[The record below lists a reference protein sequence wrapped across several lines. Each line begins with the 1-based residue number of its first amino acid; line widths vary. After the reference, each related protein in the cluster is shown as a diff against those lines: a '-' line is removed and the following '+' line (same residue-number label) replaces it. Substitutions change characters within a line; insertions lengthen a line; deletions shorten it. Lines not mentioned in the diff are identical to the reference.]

1 MSPKNVAITSQG
13 SIAERATATSM
24 RLIARAISFGRLQT
38 TSSGIENIPT
48 NGPALIIVRH
58 YHHLYD
64 GLVLFAALP
73 RQFHILVTLDW
84 VQNPAIQSLMTQLTH
99 LARWPVV
106 LRADALLHKTNRG
119 GHSHN
124 GFSLA
129 DVERHQ
135 RRAFKNA
142 VQLLLDDRLLV
153 IFPEGYPNID
163 PGYTPKRD
171 NHGFLPFKRGFA
183 AIARAAERRLGAS
196 LPIIPTGLQYS
207 SGKTRQA
214 HVRFS
219 EPINRE
225 NYASDNAFI
234 RYCEEKVRRLSS

>member
-1 MSPKNVAITSQG
+1 
-13 SIAERATATSM
+13 M
-24 RLIARAISFGRLQT
+24 RLIARAIALGRLQT
-38 TSSGIENIPT
+38 TSSGIENIPA

-64 GLVLFAALP
+64 GLALFAALP

-84 VQNPAIQSLMTQLTH
+84 VQNPAMQSLMTQLTR

-106 LRADALLHKTNRG
+106 LRSDALLYTRHHG
-119 GHSHN
+119 GPHLRHA
-124 GFSLA
+124 FSLA
-129 DVERHQ
+129 DAQ
-135 RRAFKNA
+135 RYQRTAFKNA
-142 VQLLLDDRLLV
+142 VQLLLNNRLLV

-171 NHGFLPFKRGFA
+171 NHGFLPFRRGFA
-183 AIARAAERRLGAS
+183 AIARAAERRLGAA

-207 SGKTRQA
+207 SGKTWKA

-219 EPINRE
+219 EPIKRE
-225 NYASDNAFI
+225 SFASSNQLI
-234 RYCEEKVRRLSS
+234 RYCEEKVRQLSS